1 MEEGEL
7 LRPFGSSF
15 FFSEWLVRASVVL
28 MKLKPYRVAE
38 GQKVKLKDFKTSDTG
53 SYQSKDE
60 AEEVLGSNIERMREL
75 QSKFYASNS
84 YSLLLIFQAMDAAGK
99 DGAIKHV
106 MSGLNPQGCRVA
118 SFKAPSAIE
127 MNHDY
132 LWRCHRELPERGQIG
147 IFNRSYYEE
156 VLIVRVHPEF
166 LEAQKIPDEL
176 KGDGIWKRRYR
187 EINQWER
194 YLHDNGT
201 RVVKF
206 FLHLSKDEQRE
217 RFLDRINRPEKNWKF
232 SASDV
237 KERGFWD
244 EYQRAYEEAL
254 QETSTDHAPWYII
267 PADKKWFSRALIS
280 DVVVQTLEN
289 LDLAYPEVGDD
300 QLKRLAEAKELLEA
314 EDK

>member
-1 MEEGEL
+1 
-7 LRPFGSSF
+7 
-15 FFSEWLVRASVVL
+15 
-28 MKLKPYRVAE
+28 
-38 GQKVKLKDFKTSDTG
+38 
-53 SYQSKDE
+53 
-60 AEEVLGSNIERMREL
+60 
-75 QSKFYASNS
+75 
-84 YSLLLIFQAMDAAGK
+84 
-99 DGAIKHV
+99 
-106 MSGLNPQGCRVA
+106 
-118 SFKAPSAIE
+118 
-127 MNHDY
+127 
-132 LWRCHRELPERGQIG
+132 
-147 IFNRSYYEE
+147 
-156 VLIVRVHPEF
+156 

-206 FLHLSKDEQRE
+206 FLHLSKDEQRK